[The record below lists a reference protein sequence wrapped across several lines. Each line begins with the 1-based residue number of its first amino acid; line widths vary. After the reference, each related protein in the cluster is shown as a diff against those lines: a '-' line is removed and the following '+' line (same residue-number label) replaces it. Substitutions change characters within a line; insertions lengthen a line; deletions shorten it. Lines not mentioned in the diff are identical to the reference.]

1 MTPDTLLA
9 LLGLAMITAV
19 IGGGL
24 LCVTATLRNLAS
36 GERHDR

>member
-1 MTPDTLLA
+1 MTPDTLLS
-9 LLGLAMITAV
+9 LLGLAMITTV

-24 LCVTATLRNLAS
+24 LCITATLRNLAS